1 MFRLEKTS
9 KTRSNHEPSPSR
21 PTSDAMDR
29 EVPAAAP
36 ELGSDRAGMRPSP
49 ELLEVIVGNDPPS
62 FLYPPLVVPRLRFS
76 LECAFP
82 ALKLLSTGEALAAV
96 PFWHSVDAAGQSPGP
111 LGLGFCSSQH
121 PREALPTPPASPT
134 SLHAMSDDL
143 RAFPDP
149 NELQ

>member
-49 ELLEVIVGNDPPS
+49 ELLEVIIGNDPPHIPVS
-62 FLYPPLVVPRLRFS
+62 
-76 LECAFP
+76 
-82 ALKLLSTGEALAAV
+82 STCGTKAAV
-96 PFWHSVDAAGQSPGP
+96 FPGMCLSSPETPLHWRSPGSSALLALCGCCRAKP
-111 LGLGFCSSQH
+111 RAPWFGFLQLSAPKRSSANTSCF
-121 PREALPTPPASPT
+121 PYIPAC
-134 SLHAMSDDL
+134 HV
-143 RAFPDP
+143 
-149 NELQ
+149 

>member
-36 ELGSDRAGMRPSP
+36 ELGSDRAGTRPSP
-49 ELLEVIVGNDPPS
+49 ELLGVIVGNDPPT

-76 LECAFP
+76 LEMCLSSPETPLHWRSPSSSALLALCGCCRAKPRAPWFGFLQLSAPKRSSANTSCFP
-82 ALKLLSTGEALAAV
+82 YI
-96 PFWHSVDAAGQSPGP
+96 
-111 LGLGFCSSQH
+111 
-121 PREALPTPPASPT
+121 PAC
-134 SLHAMSDDL
+134 HV
-143 RAFPDP
+143 
-149 NELQ
+149 